1 MDFKLLDKKNVGI
14 VITLVLVI
22 LLCVSKFFNSM
33 LETYL
38 GRLILILFIIIISY
52 SHKILG
58 LLAVFFIIIACNYH
72 NENNF
77 QSYNY
82 YEGFNTN
89 LSNSKEEN
97 LKNKIATIQQN
108 SNIPSHIATSSSSVA
123 SSSVP
128 DSFSG
133 GREGFGITD
142 RESNMLR
149 GKSSNSIHVFNNSR
163 QQTDDVSPTDKSV
176 FSDSYSSV

>member
-1 MDFKLLDKKNVGI
+1 MDFKLVNKKNVGI
-14 VITLVLVI
+14 AITLFLVI
-22 LLCVSKFFNSM
+22 LLCVSKFFNSI

-38 GRLILILFIIIISY
+38 GRLILILFIIIIAY

-58 LLAVFFIIIACNYH
+58 LLAVFFIIIAFNYH
-72 NENNF
+72 NENSI

-82 YEGFNTN
+82 YEAFNGSGT
-89 LSNSKEEN
+89 KEEN
-97 LKNKIATIQQN
+97 LKNKLSAIQQN
-108 SNIPSHIATSSSSVA
+108 SNFPSQIATSSSVA

-128 DSFSG
+128 ENFSS

-149 GKSSNSIHVFNNSR
+149 GKSSNSIHIFNNSR
-163 QQTDDVSPTDKSV
+163 EQTDDVSPTDKSV
-176 FSDSYSSV
+176 FSDSYSSL